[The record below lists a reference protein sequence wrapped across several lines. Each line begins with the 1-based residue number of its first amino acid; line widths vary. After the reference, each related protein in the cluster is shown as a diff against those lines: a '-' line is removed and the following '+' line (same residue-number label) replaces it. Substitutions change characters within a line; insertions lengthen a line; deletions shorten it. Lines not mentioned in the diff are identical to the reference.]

1 MFVVIFYWD
10 SSKQFDLMLVLNL
23 FRTFSSINTD
33 KSIFCLPN
41 CVIVS
46 YNTERKN
53 ILTKTIWIAIT
64 TFLRAFNRTD
74 K

>member
-1 MFVVIFYWD
+1 MFVIIFCWD

-41 CVIVS
+41 CAIVS
-46 YNTERKN
+46 CNTEPKN

-64 TFLRAFNRTD
+64 TFLRVFDKTD